1 MSYDKIH
8 SRMHQIATFIFFSRS
23 SMLALAFSPHEGLEV
38 KVSNPPLAFG
48 AGFSKVNYYF
58 IEMETFKIERNR

>member
-8 SRMHQIATFIFFSRS
+8 SRMHQIATNNFFSRS
-23 SMLALAFSPHEGLEV
+23 SMLALAFSPDKRLEV

-58 IEMETFKIERNR
+58 FEAQYCY